1 MTQDRSPVTSDRS
14 DDDRTVV
21 PFRPRTDTHGWGAK
35 RSRPPVEDGR
45 PPVEGLGHYEGGD
58 ADDSYRHRMLV
69 NLAAL
74 IFTVALAGAGAW
86 LALQIADIKQKQD
99 CVLSGRRDCAPID
112 LKPSGIDGRVYG
124 AQSDANL
131 PQPG

>member
-1 MTQDRSPVTSDRS
+1 MTRTAAPVTSDQS

-21 PFRPRTDTHGWGAK
+21 PFRPRTDAGRWGVK
-35 RSRPPVEDGR
+35 RSLTPVEDSR
-45 PPVEGLGHYEGGD
+45 PPVEGLGRYEGGD
-58 ADDSYRHRMLV
+58 AEESYRHRMLV

-112 LKPSGIDGRVYG
+112 VKPSAIGGRVYG
-124 AQSDANL
+124 AQSGANL
-131 PQPG
+131 PPFG